1 MQHFPRDTVSSVS
14 RFLSHFRRLNLK
26 GHQIAREQGFGY
38 QFMDRITEQ
47 GFHLQ
52 RINNNASEK
61 RDNVYCN
68 QIAEWWDAF
77 ARLVER

>member
-1 MQHFPRDTVSSVS
+1 LQHFPRDTVSSVS

-26 GHQIAREQGFGY
+26 GHQIAREQGF
-38 QFMDRITEQ
+38 
-47 GFHLQ
+47 HLQ

-68 QIAEWWDAF
+68 HIAEWWDAF